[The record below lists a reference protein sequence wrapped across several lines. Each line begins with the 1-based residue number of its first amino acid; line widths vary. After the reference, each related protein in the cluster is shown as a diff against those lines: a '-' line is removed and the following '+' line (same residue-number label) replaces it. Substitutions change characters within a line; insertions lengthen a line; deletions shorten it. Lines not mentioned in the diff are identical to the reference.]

1 MFVVFISQNLL
12 LSFYYLPWHICMCVN
27 MHMCM
32 QVPMETDEDG
42 GVSGPGAAD
51 RSYLI

>member
-1 MFVVFISQNLL
+1 
-12 LSFYYLPWHICMCVN
+12 MCVD

-51 RSYLI
+51 RSYLICCWNLIQALCKSSGCS